1 MPNGQLLAVAADTN
15 RAHTTIGFPVVQFNT
30 VQKQFVA
37 TRKVPIP
44 DDGFPEMPDRYPT
57 LADAFDSCQR
67 RVHSYQGQMHPEPS
81 EIDST
86 FPDN

>member
-1 MPNGQLLAVAADTN
+1 MKFKKILGPDQTNKEAV
-15 RAHTTIGFPVVQFNT
+15 
-30 VQKQFVA
+30 
-37 TRKVPIP
+37 TRQRPPTDKYVPIP
-44 DDGFPEMPDRYPT
+44 DDGFPEVPARYPT